1 MMRYRLWGWSWE
13 THPVQ
18 RRVFTD
24 VKNLKYDLVDGPP
37 SYLFAITRVLDATPA
52 IGFRV
57 VIPHRRKNSSI
68 PFP

>member
-18 RRVFTD
+18 QRAFTD

-37 SYLFAITRVLDATPA
+37 SYLFAITRVPDATPA

-57 VIPHRRKNSSI
+57 VIHYRRKNSSI
-68 PFP
+68 PSP